1 MIAATVTLYG
11 IVRHLVA
18 EPRATVELP
27 REFTL
32 ADVVQALEARHGPRL
47 REAMVGGDGR
57 LHTFVRVFIGG
68 EEIEGDLAAR
78 FGPFAEDEP
87 GVDIFVVPLT
97 EGGRE

>member
-1 MIAATVTLYG
+1 MVPATVTLYG

-32 ADVVQALEARHGPRL
+32 GDVVDALEARHGRRL
-47 REAMVGGDGR
+47 REAMVGAGGR
-57 LHTFVRVFIGG
+57 LHTYVRVFVGG
-68 EEIEGDLAAR
+68 EEVEGDLAAR
-78 FGPFAEDEP
+78 FGPFAGDEP
-87 GVDIFVVPLT
+87 SVDIFVVPLT